1 MQLGGKWLVREQGW
15 KMNESRELFD
25 MSDAPFTGKPVAV
38 DTDAS
43 RATRTRLAAV
53 LAELNPAGENRRCG
67 RKREGAEQGAEEEG
81 SEGGVTRGKSPQVI
95 QAG

>member
-25 MSDAPFTGKPVAV
+25 MSDAPFTEKPVAV

-43 RATRTRLAAV
+43 RAARTRLAAV
-53 LAELNPAGENRRCG
+53 LAELNPAGGKTDGAGGKGKGPNKE
-67 RKREGAEQGAEEEG
+67 RKKKAA
-81 SEGGVTRGKSPQVI
+81 K
-95 QAG
+95 AG